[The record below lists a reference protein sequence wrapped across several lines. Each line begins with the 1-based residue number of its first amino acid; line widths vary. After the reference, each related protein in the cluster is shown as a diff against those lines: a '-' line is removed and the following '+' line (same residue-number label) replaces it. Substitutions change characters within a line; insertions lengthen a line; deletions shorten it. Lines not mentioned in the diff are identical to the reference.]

1 MSVLDRWI
9 EKTGAEDKPSIGL
22 PGLGSDYAPFTHLS
36 GIPIVDVGFSQT
48 VRKISSYSTYHTGY
62 DNFQYVKM
70 IDPGFK
76 GDSELYDI
84 QSGGNPHKGSV

>member
-36 GIPIVDVGFSQT
+36 GIPIVDVGFFAN
-48 VRKISSYSTYHTGY
+48 R
-62 DNFQYVKM
+62 
-70 IDPGFK
+70 
-76 GDSELYDI
+76 SEDLVLLDLSHGI
-84 QSGGNPHKGSV
+84 